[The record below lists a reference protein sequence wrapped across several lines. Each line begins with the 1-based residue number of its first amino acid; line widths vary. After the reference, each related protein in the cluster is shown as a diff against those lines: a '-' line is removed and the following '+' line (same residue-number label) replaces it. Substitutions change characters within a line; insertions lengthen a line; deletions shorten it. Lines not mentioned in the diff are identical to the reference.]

1 MPLDPNIEALL
12 EEMRAQGAKPFEE
25 LSVPDARLAAR
36 AFADLQG
43 PPEEVASIEHHFIPG
58 PTADL
63 PVRIYTPEGEG
74 PFPALVY
81 LHGSGWVVLNIG
93 ICDTT
98 MRALANSTGCVV
110 VAVNYQKAPEHPFPV
125 PLEDCWAGLLWTFEH
140 AGELN
145 VDATRIGVAGDSAGG
160 NLAAVMCLRAREEG
174 APRIAFQALIYPAT
188 EHGWDTGSA
197 RRNAEGYLLQRESM
211 RWFWNH
217 YIPDKSVVDDWRV
230 SPLRASDHSGL
241 PPAFIA
247 TAEFDPLR
255 DDGRAYAAKLREAGV
270 PVTYSEYAGM
280 IHGFY
285 WMQGVADGAKRLHEE
300 LAREVRAVLAPELV
314 QQD

>member
-63 PVRIYTPEGEG
+63 PVRIYTPEGDG

-81 LHGSGWVVLNIG
+81 LHGSGWVVLNIE

-110 VAVNYQKAPEHPFPV
+110 VAVNYQKAPEHPFPI
-125 PLEDCWAGLLWTFEH
+125 PFEDAWAGLLWTVEH
-140 AGELN
+140 ADELD
-145 VDATRIGVAGDSAGG
+145 VDNARIAVIGDSAGG
-160 NLAAVMCLRAREEG
+160 NLAAAVAVRAREEHG
-174 APRIAFQALIYPAT
+174 PKIAFQGLIYPAV
-188 EHGWDTGSA
+188 EHGWDTASA
-197 RRNAEGYLLQRESM
+197 HENAEGYLLQRESM
-211 RWFWNH
+211 HWFWDH

-230 SPLRASDHSGL
+230 SPLKAADHSGL

-255 DDGRAYAAKLREAGV
+255 DDGRHYHAKLHDAGV
-270 PVTYSEYAGM
+270 PVTYVEYDGM

-285 WMQGVADGAKRLHEE
+285 WMQGVCDAARRLHED
-300 LAREVRAVLAPELV
+300 LAEAVREALHAKVGA
-314 QQD
+314 